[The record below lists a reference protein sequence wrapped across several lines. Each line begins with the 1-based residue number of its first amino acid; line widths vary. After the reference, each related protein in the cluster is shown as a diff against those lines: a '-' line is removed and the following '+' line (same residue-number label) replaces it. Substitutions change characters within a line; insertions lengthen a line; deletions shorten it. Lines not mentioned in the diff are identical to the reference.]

1 MTTITFDASESLA
14 QELQYFAQ
22 AKQKSLNAF
31 LVDALQTYLNS
42 EEDLDDL
49 ALIKARESEPCS
61 SLEDVVMR
69 LKANGKI

>member
-22 AKQKSLNAF
+22 TKQKSLNAF
-31 LVDALQTYLNS
+31 LIDALQTYLNS
-42 EEDLDDL
+42 QEDLDDL
-49 ALIKARESEPCS
+49 ALIKARENEPCS